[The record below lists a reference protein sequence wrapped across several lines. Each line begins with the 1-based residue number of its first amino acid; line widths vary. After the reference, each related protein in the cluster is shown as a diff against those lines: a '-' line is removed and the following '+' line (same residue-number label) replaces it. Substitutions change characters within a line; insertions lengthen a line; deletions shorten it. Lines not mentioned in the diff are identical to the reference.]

1 MVGGEQPGLWWW
13 WGPPSGPPPQSLC
26 WLLPCPSQGWV
37 LGAVWVPSPE
47 RCRPQKGAGHP
58 GGTVGEEM
66 APPRGLALQGV
77 VGGGEGGAS
86 TAALGVLGSGGPDP
100 QPAAGCPVDPQPAAG
115 CPAAG
120 AAGSARAQCSSPMP
134 PLPRPGAAECPSP
147 PRTLSPERSGIL
159 PHTAEQSRS
168 PWDHSAMDADAG
180 PHTDSLTASPRE
192 GWPLDEGPGEAASR
206 MGAGG

>member
-1 MVGGEQPGLWWW
+1 MSTAPGRAAPAAVWDLDVRPSEGASPGHPSPLLRSQPLRICGFGQAQDGLQRGRSACTAPAGHWVAAKIAPGEAEEAACPMVGGEQPGLWWW

-77 VGGGEGGAS
+77 VG
-86 TAALGVLGSGGPDP
+86 
-100 QPAAGCPVDPQPAAG
+100 AGRVV
-115 CPAAG
+115 
-120 AAGSARAQCSSPMP
+120 
-134 PLPRPGAAECPSP
+134 
-147 PRTLSPERSGIL
+147 
-159 PHTAEQSRS
+159 
-168 PWDHSAMDADAG
+168 
-180 PHTDSLTASPRE
+180 
-192 GWPLDEGPGEAASR
+192 
-206 MGAGG
+206 